1 MVILHLFRNYS
12 SGDIIVAHFDH
23 GIREN
28 SALDAEFVRQKA
40 LEYGCKFYLGQAKLG
55 NHASE
60 ATARES
66 RYNFLRKLAREL
78 GDNGQPAKILT
89 AHHLDD
95 LAETMAINLI
105 RGTGWRG
112 LAGLDTTGILRP
124 FLEPDFFAQV
134 HPGQTIW
141 NKHDILRYAGEYQI
155 RFREDQSN
163 SSDEYLR
170 NRIRHQMNNLVDL
183 ERVYQLWQ
191 RQKKIKKM
199 IDEAV
204 SHLIPEAD
212 SEWQRSWFKQL
223 DDDIPSH
230 QVALELL
237 RAGTLRADI
246 ATTRPQLEDLR
257 QAILNYAPG
266 KSFNLPGGRLLRL
279 DKHSFKL

>member
-1 MVILHLFRNYS
+1 
-12 SGDIIVAHFDH
+12 
-23 GIREN
+23 
-28 SALDAEFVRQKA
+28 
-40 LEYGCKFYLGQAKLG
+40 
-55 NHASE
+55 
-60 ATARES
+60 
-66 RYNFLRKLAREL
+66 
-78 GDNGQPAKILT
+78 
-89 AHHLDD
+89 
-95 LAETMAINLI
+95 MAINLI

-134 HPGQTIW
+134 QPGQTIW

-199 IDEAV
+199 IDGAV